1 VLFGIFV
8 IGLSLI
14 LMNYI
19 NSLWAFYVV
28 WGVLLGTGCNIGLA
42 VPLDTAI
49 TNWFVKKR
57 GAALSIKWVLSGLS
71 GVLVVPLI
79 AWLIITQGWRT
90 TCVIGGLV
98 MWIFGFPLAWFC
110 LKRHRPEYYGLLPDG
125 TTTEEVS
132 EIDRMINKG
141 VEYAA
146 GVEEREF
153 TLRQAMR
160 TPTYW
165 LLITAH
171 TSHGLV
177 TGAINIHCI
186 PFLTDIGI
194 DSLSA
199 AGMMAILLFA
209 SLPARLIGG
218 LIADRVKRDH
228 LRLLIGGSYFIQAI
242 GFTAYLLNQTI
253 PMIYVWFVLYGLG
266 MGASFILFVTLVARY
281 FGRKAFGSIEGSK
294 MLFMAPVGIIAPIYA
309 GWVYDTTGNYISA
322 FIVFTVALII
332 SFVLISMARPPKP
345 PAQVTDVRKIV

>member
-1 VLFGIFV
+1 MFGIFV

-14 LMNYI
+14 LMSYI
-19 NSLWAFYVV
+19 NSLWAFYIV
-28 WGVLLGTGCNIGLA
+28 WGALLGTGCNIGLS
-42 VPLDTAI
+42 VPLDTVI

-98 MWIFGFPLAWFC
+98 MWIIGFPLAWFC
-110 LKRHRPEYYGLLPDG
+110 LKRYRPEYYGLLPDG
-125 TTTEEVS
+125 ATTEEVS
-132 EIDRMINKG
+132 EIDRMIDRG

-146 GVEEREF
+146 DVEEREF
-153 TLRQAMR
+153 TLRQAMK
-160 TPTYW
+160 TPPYW
-165 LLITAH
+165 LLILAH
-171 TSHGLV
+171 ASHGLV
-177 TGAINIHCI
+177 TGAVNIHCI

-194 DSLSA
+194 DPLGA

-218 LIADRVKRDH
+218 LIADRVRRDH
-228 LRLLIGGSYFIQAI
+228 LRFLIGGSYLIQAI
-242 GFTAYLLNQTI
+242 GFTTFLLNQTV

-309 GWVYDTTGNYISA
+309 GWVYDTTGGYISA
-322 FIVFTVALII
+322 FVVFTVALVI
-332 SFVLISMARPPKP
+332 SFVLASVARPPKL